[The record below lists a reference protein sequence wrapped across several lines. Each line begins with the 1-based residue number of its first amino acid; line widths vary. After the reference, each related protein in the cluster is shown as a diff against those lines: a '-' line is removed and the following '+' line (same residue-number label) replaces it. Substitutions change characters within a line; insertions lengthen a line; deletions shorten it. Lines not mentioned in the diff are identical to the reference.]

1 MVGRFR
7 VMSESEA
14 AVDSD
19 ERGEASQHQTGP
31 PRRTASNH
39 VWKKRVPHQKR
50 NRVQRG
56 GRNQHRIRIFTPC
69 FVVRSNDA
77 DDAENEQPTANEQPE
92 GTRIA
97 GRFQLLQTG
106 AFTINVPFV
115 TAAATTSHRCSM
127 SRKGQRCS
135 GRRSAPSR
143 SPHHT
148 VRFGATLP
156 APPVLRQ
163 HLVLGFHSRAKR

>member
-1 MVGRFR
+1 MLEPTVQTKTADASVEVLQGRPRWPYGQLASRSMVGRFR

-19 ERGEASQHQTGP
+19 ERGEASQHQTGS

-50 NRVQRG
+50 NRVERAS
-56 GRNQHRIRIFTPC
+56 RNQHRIRIFTSC

-97 GRFQLLQTG
+97 GCFQLLQTG
-106 AFTINVPFV
+106 AFAFGEPF
-115 TAAATTSHRCSM
+115 H
-127 SRKGQRCS
+127 
-135 GRRSAPSR
+135 APVR
-143 SPHHT
+143 PHSIS
-148 VRFGATLP
+148 VA
-156 APPVLRQ
+156 
-163 HLVLGFHSRAKR
+163 